1 MQILKHLFIILNK
14 SISAK
19 HYAQLGCNYVKNA
32 WRKDK
37 DIKQNDR

>member
-1 MQILKHLFIILNK
+1 MQILKHLFVILNK

-19 HYAQLGCNYVKNA
+19 HAQLGCNYVKNA